1 MAPCG
6 RGLLSPVP
14 GHRHASLLLYC
25 NLHLG
30 PPVAQTRIAV
40 SPPTELLT
48 TSEEKP
54 DKNQQASEQSFHAFP
69 LHELCFAYQSHRESR
84 LDVGTL
90 VWKYGQPAIG

>member
-1 MAPCG
+1 M
-6 RGLLSPVP
+6 

-30 PPVAQTRIAV
+30 PPDAQTNIAV
-40 SPPTELLT
+40 SPPPEPLT

-69 LHELCFAYQSHRESR
+69 LHE
-84 LDVGTL
+84 
-90 VWKYGQPAIG
+90 